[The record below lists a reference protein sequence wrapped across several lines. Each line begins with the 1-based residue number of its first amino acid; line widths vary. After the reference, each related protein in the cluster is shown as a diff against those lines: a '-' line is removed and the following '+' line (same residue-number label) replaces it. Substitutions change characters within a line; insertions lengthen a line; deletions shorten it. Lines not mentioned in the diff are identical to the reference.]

1 MGIYW
6 LTCMVMKI
14 KFAVVAP
21 LGYQLEN
28 ILMIF
33 FINILSTRFH
43 NVKRQI
49 RMTVVDFKARYI
61 AHDFILTKQGQSY
74 ACFTW

>member
-6 LTCMVMKI
+6 LTFMVMKI

-28 ILMIF
+28 ILMILF
-33 FINILSTRFH
+33 FH
-43 NVKRQI
+43 
-49 RMTVVDFKARYI
+49 
-61 AHDFILTKQGQSY
+61 
-74 ACFTW
+74 